1 MNPMNRCHHKLR
13 TLFSIAFCAALAPFS
28 ALVSLSA
35 QAQGIPQTQFE
46 SEAGGRNFPIGTLR
60 GRFMVVNPPEIL
72 LDGQPERFAPGGRI
86 RSAQNMLV
94 MPAAIVGQSLL
105 VNYTRDPAGLV
116 SQVWVL
122 RPEEAKAPRASAERP
137 MFNFWPFASSDN
149 RPRDDGKTPF
159 DQLPK
164 YGE

>member
-1 MNPMNRCHHKLR
+1 MNRCKTRLNA
-13 TLFSIAFCAALAPFS
+13 LISIALCAAMAPAA
-28 ALVSLSA
+28 ALFPLKA

-60 GRFMVVNPPEIL
+60 GRFMVINPPEIQ
-72 LDGQPERFAPGGRI
+72 LDGQAERFAPGGRI

-94 MPAAIVGQSLL
+94 MPAAVVGQNLL

-116 SQVWVL
+116 SQVWIL
-122 RPEEAKAPRASAERP
+122 TPEEAQAQRASAERP
-137 MFNFWPFASSDN
+137 LFNFWPFASN
-149 RPRDDGKTPF
+149 QGPRDDGMTPF

>member
-1 MNPMNRCHHKLR
+1 MNRCNNKPHAL
-13 TLFSIAFCAALAPFS
+13 LFIALCAALAPLS
-28 ALVSLSA
+28 ALVSSSA

-60 GRFMVVNPPEIL
+60 GRFMVMNPPEIQ

-86 RSAQNMLV
+86 RSTQNMLV
-94 MPAAIVGQSLL
+94 MPAAIVGQNLL

-122 RPEEAKAPRASAERP
+122 TPDEANAERASAERP
-137 MFNFWPFASSDN
+137 MFNFWPFASSDG